1 MQEKSRPLKRS
12 LNPFSIRRM
21 LGTDRDSDEE
31 DNGVDNVVSG
41 DTRKNVQRPADGAF
55 IDVLSEN
62 KSDNI
67 NRISGG
73 KRADDCLVVAADNLN
88 VTDDSLTV
96 ADESLNVT
104 DDSLNVTDDSKNYE
118 SDAGNENKQA
128 DDKVEAESDD
138 KKQEEKKAE
147 KPPFSYNALIMMAIR
162 SSAEKRLTLSQIYE
176 FIMKNFPYYKDN
188 KQGWQNSI
196 RHNLSLNKC
205 FVKVPR
211 HYDDPGKGNYWMLDP
226 SCDDVFIGGT
236 TGKLRR
242 RSTLASRSRLA
253 ALKRVGFSPFTPSA
267 YPYPGDRFNPYTSCT
282 PLYSLPGFSVAG
294 GRYSTMQYQ
303 RYPIQ
308 VPALPSQADRIIQKG
323 LSFSVD
329 KILSGSPISPESSVP
344 SQSSQSPLLFAG
356 LGKPDS
362 AFDVWRASILLR
374 GFQGLD
380 PRLGGGDIY
389 QHLRSGSLGQQS
401 NLSPYAAHTRYSD
414 INCGLAPSPT
424 SPFSPVNVNDKA

>member
-1 MQEKSRPLKRS
+1 MVQMQEKSRPLKRS

-21 LGTDRDSDEE
+21 LGTDRESDDD
-31 DNGVDNVVSG
+31 DNADDNVVSG
-41 DTRKNVQRPADGAF
+41 NTRKNSEGAVDDTF
-55 IDVLSEN
+55 IDVLGENN

-67 NRISGG
+67 NCVSGG
-73 KRADDCLVVAADNLN
+73 NETEDRRLVE
-88 VTDDSLTV
+88 

-118 SDAGNENKQA
+118 SDAADENKRA
-128 DDKVEAESDD
+128 DDNKPEAEGDD
-138 KKQEEKKAE
+138 KKQQEEKKAE

-253 ALKRVGFSPFTPSA
+253 ALKRVGFSPFTPSS
-267 YPYPGDRFNPYTSCT
+267 YPFPADRFNPYTTCT

-294 GRYSTMQYQ
+294 GRYSAMQYQ

-308 VPALPSQADRIIQKG
+308 VPALPTQADRIIQKG

-329 KILSGSPISPESSVP
+329 KILSGSSISPESSVS
-344 SQSSQSPLLFAG
+344 SQSSQPPLLFG
-356 LGKPDS
+356 GMGKPDS

-380 PRLGGGDIY
+380 PRLGGADIY
-389 QHLRSGSLGQQS
+389 QHMRSGSLGQQS
-401 NLSPYAAHTRYSD
+401 NLSPYGAHTRYSD
-414 INCGLAPSPT
+414 MNPGLVSSPS
-424 SPFSPVNVNDKA
+424 SPFTPVNVNDKP